1 MADDY
6 GAPQLIGEITAQRV
20 PQGAVALWWLGQAS
34 FALKGAGITIYIDP
48 YLAVSDRRLSPAAF
62 APEAVTNADVVILTH
77 DHGDHVDPKALPG
90 IAKASP
96 RARFVA
102 PSPVVAKVAELVG
115 GSERVIAARS
125 DEPIRL
131 EANGGSVELLPVPA
145 KHEELDKVGDEYPYL
160 GYSVRLN
167 GVCVHHAGDTI
178 PYDDRYRLLRQRRIA
193 WATQA
198 RKDRPFREFRDAV
211 TRASARAE
219 VSALATLRTAV
230 SSAKRPVVVPVG
242 NGKSEVVLVDDHEA
256 RAKVAVE
263 FLKRRF
269 PDRWTDRQRI
279 DTTSKVTVNDERF
292 DTSGMT
298 PEQIAELDEHLIA
311 LQAAN
316 LLSE

>member
-1 MADDY
+1 MRVDVARQDGGELSPLRQVRRTRQDRT
-6 GAPQLIGEITAQRV
+6 PGEI
-20 PQGAVALWWLGQAS
+20 VARPT
-34 FALKGAGITIYIDP
+34 K
-48 YLAVSDRRLSPAAF
+48 
-62 APEAVTNADVVILTH
+62 LT
-77 DHGDHVDPKALPG
+77 
-90 IAKASP
+90 
-96 RARFVA
+96 
-102 PSPVVAKVAELVG
+102 AELQQQIVDALAAGAYAETACEYVG
-115 GSERVIAARS
+115 IHVATYYRWLQQGEQAER
-125 DEPIRL
+125 DLQHPPRL
-131 EANGGSVELLPVPA
+131 EDTP
-145 KHEELDKVGDEYPYL
+145 
-160 GYSVRLN
+160 
-167 GVCVHHAGDTI
+167 DTI

-263 FLKRRF
+263 FLKRRV
-269 PDRWTDRQRI
+269 PDRWTDLQRF
-279 DTTSKVTVNDERF
+279 DTTRKVTVNDERF